1 MKLLTVFLT
10 LSLLM
15 AAPVLAQ
22 SKDTENVLAAPVTA
36 CASATDIPCMLN
48 LLDNT
53 TTGID
58 DANWRDQ
65 TVRELAKLMAK
76 QERYDDA
83 LALIKRIDNPDTRA
97 MTIRGIGMAAASLK
111 KPPES
116 YKELFEKLTV
126 EAEIISHPPSHAIAL
141 TYIAMAQAFAGDD
154 EGATATAK
162 TMDNPALRN
171 KALAESAEIQAER
184 ENLDAALA
192 SIGHIDDLPFRDKAH
207 RTISKILANSLQY
220 DKALAAAAKI
230 DNNYQRAQ
238 AILYIL
244 ARQISPEEVSVE

>member
-1 MKLLTVFLT
+1 
-10 LSLLM
+10 
-15 AAPVLAQ
+15 
-22 SKDTENVLAAPVTA
+22 
-36 CASATDIPCMLN
+36 
-48 LLDNT
+48 
-53 TTGID
+53 
-58 DANWRDQ
+58 
-65 TVRELAKLMAK
+65 
-76 QERYDDA
+76 
-83 LALIKRIDNPDTRA
+83 
-97 MTIRGIGMAAASLK
+97 
-111 KPPES
+111 
-116 YKELFEKLTV
+116 
-126 EAEIISHPPSHAIAL
+126 
-141 TYIAMAQAFAGDD
+141 D